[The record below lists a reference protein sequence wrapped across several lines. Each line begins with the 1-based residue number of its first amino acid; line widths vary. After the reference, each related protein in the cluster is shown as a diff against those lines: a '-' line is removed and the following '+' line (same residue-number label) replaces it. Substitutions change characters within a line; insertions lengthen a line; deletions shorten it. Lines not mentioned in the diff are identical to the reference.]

1 MAEIFNSKL
10 TAAVLEQNENRRSW
24 KQHDTFHAIRKMFW
38 EEYAE
43 YREAKE
49 LCMLGADP
57 YELASEAGDLGYLY
71 IKLMDVTGGSVDADI
86 EQLVQQ
92 VHDEC
97 TELGIDMMQA
107 VWFKVWRNE
116 IKYVQAISNNGFGY
130 EEGVAL
136 SKQQYK
142 LIGGD
147 KMYYYVYMMLTEDI
161 ENQERASISIR

>member
-1 MAEIFNSKL
+1 MSIEIFDSKVV
-10 TAAVLEQNENRRSW
+10 AAVLEQNEHRRSW
-24 KQHDTFHAIRKMFW
+24 KKHDTFHAIRKMFW

-57 YELASEAGDLGYLY
+57 YEFVSEAGDLGYLY

-92 VHDEC
+92 VYDEC

-130 EEGVAL
+130 QEGIAL

-147 KMYYYVYMMLTEDI
+147 KMFYQAFMFLADQFSEHY
-161 ENQERASISIR
+161 